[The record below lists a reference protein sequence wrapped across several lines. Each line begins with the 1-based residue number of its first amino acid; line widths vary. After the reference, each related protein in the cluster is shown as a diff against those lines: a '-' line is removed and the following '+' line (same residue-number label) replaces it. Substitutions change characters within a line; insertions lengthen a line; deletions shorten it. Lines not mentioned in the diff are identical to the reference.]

1 MTIQELSVA
10 PWDRCGVFL
19 INLDRSP
26 DRLATASRHLS
37 DAGILFQ
44 RIDGFDASKEDVS
57 SIPIDQ
63 AAFTKIHGRKS
74 IRKGEIGVYQSHLRA
89 INTFLKTDK
98 DFAIILEDDVLPLQN
113 TITSIQQLITWE
125 SDWDIVPLFHFHSG
139 GPVTLQHSDKLK
151 LTVHLAH
158 ISSAAAYMIN
168 RHAAQVLIKHMA
180 VQRACVDHALFENW
194 SHGLRLRGIVPMA
207 MQLSAQANISTINA
221 ENSGK
226 LALWRRMPTFLAR
239 MHVAVRLFFFALK
252 ELASELSKSNKNTVS
267 RSLPD

>member
-1 MTIQELSVA
+1 MTTQDSSNS
-10 PWDRCGVFL
+10 PWNKCGVFL

-26 DRLATASRHLS
+26 ERLALATENFAKVGMS
-37 DAGILFQ
+37 FQ
-44 RIDGFDASKEDVS
+44 RVAGFDASKEDVS
-57 SIPIDQ
+57 LCEIDQ
-63 AAFTKIHGRKS
+63 PAFTKIHGRKS

-89 INTFLKTDK
+89 INSFLESDK
-98 DFAIILEDDVLPLQN
+98 DFAIILEDDALPLPHAIS
-113 TITSIQQLITWE
+113 TIAQLIEWE

-139 GPVTLQHSDKLK
+139 GPITLKHSDSLK

-194 SHGLRLRGIVPMA
+194 AHGLRLRGILPMA

-226 LALWRRMPTFLAR
+226 LAIWRRLPTFLAR
-239 MHVAVRLFFFALK
+239 IHVAVRLFFFALK
-252 ELASELSKSNKNTVS
+252 ELTYALIKSNKNPVS
-267 RSLPD
+267 RSFPD

>member
-1 MTIQELSVA
+1 MTLQALIA
-10 PWDRCGVFL
+10 TPWDRCGVFL

-26 DRLATASRHLS
+26 DRLMTASRHFA
-37 DAGILFQ
+37 DAGIPFQ
-44 RIDGFDASKEDVS
+44 RISGFDASKEDVS

-63 AAFTKIHGRKS
+63 VAFTKIHGKKI
-74 IRKGEIGVYQSHLRA
+74 IRKGEIGCYQSHLKVLHS
-89 INTFLKTDK
+89 FLDTDK
-98 DFAIILEDDVLPLQN
+98 DFAIILEDDALPLPH
-113 TITSIQQLITWE
+113 TIASIKQLISWE

-139 GPVTLQHSDKLK
+139 GPITLKHGDNLK

-158 ISSAAAYMIN
+158 ISSSAAYMIN
-168 RHAAQVLIKHMA
+168 RSAAQVLIKHMA

-194 SHGLRLRGIVPMA
+194 AHGLRLRGIVPMA

-252 ELASELSKSNKNTVS
+252 ELASEFSKSNKKTVS

>member
-1 MTIQELSVA
+1 MITQELSTT

-26 DRLATASRHLS
+26 DRLVTASRHFA
-37 DAGILFQ
+37 DAGIPFQ
-44 RIDGFDASKEDVS
+44 RISGFDASKEEMS

-63 AAFTKIHGRKS
+63 EAFTKIHGRKS

-89 INTFLKTDK
+89 INTLLETDK
-98 DFAIILEDDVLPLQN
+98 DFAIILEDDVLPLPH
-113 TITSIQQLITWE
+113 TITSIQQLIAWE
-125 SDWDIVPLFHFHSG
+125 ADWDIVPLFYFHSG
-139 GPVTLQHSDKLK
+139 GPVTLKHSDNLK
-151 LTVHLAH
+151 LTVNLAH

-168 RHAAQVLIKHMA
+168 RRAAQVLLKHMT

-194 SHGLRLRGIVPMA
+194 AHGLRLRGIVPMA

-239 MHVAVRLFFFALK
+239 MHVAVKLFFFALK

>member
-1 MTIQELSVA
+1 MSTQEFLA
-10 PWDRCGVFL
+10 DLWDRCGVFL

-26 DRLATASRHLS
+26 DRLATASRHFS
-37 DAGILFQ
+37 DAGIPFQ
-44 RIDGFDASKEDVS
+44 RIAGFDASNEDVS
-57 SIPIDQ
+57 GIPIDQ
-63 AAFTKIHGRKS
+63 AAFTKIHGKKT
-74 IRKGEIGVYQSHLRA
+74 IRKGEIGCYQSHLRA
-89 INTFLKTDK
+89 IHTFLDTDK
-98 DFAIILEDDVLPLQN
+98 DFAIILEDDALPLPR
-113 TITSIQQLITWE
+113 TITSIQQLIAWE
-125 SDWDIVPLFHFHSG
+125 SDWDIDPLFHFHRG
-139 GPVTLQHSDKLK
+139 GPITLKHSDNLK

-158 ISSAAAYMIN
+158 ISSSAAYIIN
-168 RHAAQVLIKHMA
+168 RRAAEILLKHMA

-194 SHGLRLRGIVPMA
+194 AHGLRLRGIVPMA

-252 ELASELSKSNKNTVS
+252 ELATALTKSNKNPIS

>member
-1 MTIQELSVA
+1 MNSLDTSSS
-10 PWDRCGVFL
+10 PWNRCGVFL

-26 DRLATASRHLS
+26 ERLALATENLAKV
-37 DAGILFQ
+37 GMPFQ
-44 RIDGFDASKEDVS
+44 RVAGYDASKEDTS
-57 SIPIDQ
+57 LCEIHQP
-63 AAFTKIHGRKS
+63 AFTKIHGRKS

-89 INTFLKTDK
+89 INSFLESDK
-98 DFAIILEDDVLPLQN
+98 DFAIILEDDALPLSHTVS
-113 TITSIQQLITWE
+113 TIAQLIEWK

-139 GPVTLQHSDKLK
+139 GPITLKHSDNLK

-194 SHGLRLRGIVPMA
+194 AHGLRLRGILPMA
-207 MQLSAQANISTINA
+207 MQLSAQANVSTINA

-226 LALWRRMPTFLAR
+226 LAIWRRLPTFLAR
-239 MHVAVRLFFFALK
+239 THVAVRLFFFALK
-252 ELASELSKSNKNTVS
+252 ELMNALIKSNKNSVS
-267 RSLPD
+267 RTFPD

>member
-1 MTIQELSVA
+1 MTSPDTSSL
-10 PWDRCGVFL
+10 PWNKCGVFL

-26 DRLATASRHLS
+26 ERLALATENFSKV
-37 DAGILFQ
+37 GMPFQ
-44 RIDGFDASKEDVS
+44 RVAGFDASKEDVS
-57 SIPIDQ
+57 LCEIDQ
-63 AAFTKIHGRKS
+63 PAFTRIHGRKS

-89 INTFLKTDK
+89 INSFLESDK
-98 DFAIILEDDVLPLQN
+98 DFAIILEDDVLPLAHALN
-113 TITSIQQLITWE
+113 SIEQLIAWE
-125 SDWDIVPLFHFHSG
+125 ADWDIVPLFHFHSG
-139 GPVTLQHSDKLK
+139 GPVTLKHSDSLK

-194 SHGLRLRGIVPMA
+194 AHGLRLRGIVPMA

-226 LALWRRMPTFLAR
+226 LAIWRRLPTFLAR
-239 MHVAVRLFFFALK
+239 MHVALRLFLFALK
-252 ELASELSKSNKNTVS
+252 ELVGETFKSNKNAVS
-267 RSLPD
+267 RTFPD

>member
-1 MTIQELSVA
+1 MTTQELSA
-10 PWDRCGVFL
+10 TPWHRCGVFL

-26 DRLATASRHLS
+26 DRLAAASRHFF
-37 DAGILFQ
+37 DAGIPFQ
-44 RIDGFDASKEDVS
+44 RVAGFDASKEDVS
-57 SIPIDQ
+57 LCEIDQ
-63 AAFTKIHGRKS
+63 TAFTKIHGRKF

-89 INTFLKTDK
+89 MNSFLESDK
-98 DFAIILEDDVLPLQN
+98 DFAIILEDDVLPLAHALN
-113 TITSIQQLITWE
+113 SIEQLIAWE
-125 SDWDIVPLFHFHSG
+125 ADWDIVPLFHFHSG
-139 GPVTLQHSDKLK
+139 GPVTLKHSDSLK

-194 SHGLRLRGIVPMA
+194 AHGLRLRGILPMA

-226 LALWRRMPTFLAR
+226 LAIWRRMPTFLAR

-252 ELASELSKSNKNTVS
+252 ELTNALIKSNKNPVS

>member
-1 MTIQELSVA
+1 MTDQQLTA
-10 PWDRCGVFL
+10 LLWDRCGVFL

-26 DRLATASRHLS
+26 DRLATASRHFS
-37 DAGILFQ
+37 DAGIPFQ
-44 RIDGFDASKEDVS
+44 RIAGFDASKEDVS
-57 SIPIDQ
+57 HIQIDQ

-89 INTFLKTDK
+89 IHTFLETDK
-98 DFAIILEDDVLPLQN
+98 DFAIILEDDALPLPQ
-113 TITSIQQLITWE
+113 TIASIQQLIAWE
-125 SDWDIVPLFHFHSG
+125 SDWDLVPLFHFHSG
-139 GPVTLQHSDKLK
+139 GPVTLQQSDNLK

-168 RHAAQVLIKHMA
+168 RRAAQVLINHMA
-180 VQRACVDHALFENW
+180 VQKACVDHALFENW
-194 SHGLRLRGIVPMA
+194 AHGLRLRGIVPMA

-226 LALWRRMPTFLAR
+226 LVLWRRLPTFLAR
-239 MHVAVRLFFFALK
+239 MHVAVRLFTFALR
-252 ELASELSKSNKNTVS
+252 ELVNEFDKSNKNPIS

>member
-1 MTIQELSVA
+1 MITQELSA
-10 PWDRCGVFL
+10 TPWDRCGVFL

-26 DRLATASRHLS
+26 DRLATASRHFS
-37 DAGILFQ
+37 DASIPFQ
-44 RIDGFDASKEDVS
+44 RIAGFDASKEDVS
-57 SIPIDQ
+57 SIQIDQ
-63 AAFTKIHGRKS
+63 TAFTKIHGRKS

-89 INTFLKTDK
+89 IHTFLETDK
-98 DFAIILEDDVLPLQN
+98 DFAIILEDDVLPLPH

-125 SDWDIVPLFHFHSG
+125 LDWDIVPLFHFHSG
-139 GPVTLQHSDKLK
+139 GPVTLKHSDNLK
-151 LTVHLAH
+151 LTVNLAH

-168 RHAAQVLIKHMA
+168 RRAAQVLIKHMA

-194 SHGLRLRGIVPMA
+194 AHGLRLRGILPMA

-226 LALWRRMPTFLAR
+226 LALWRRLPTFLAR